1 MHADTII
8 YNIKEL
14 YTPHRSLLH
23 RGNEMSQLEVIHNA
37 FIAIK
42 DGKIMDYGQ
51 GNYAKYI
58 QANTY
63 FHNAENKIIIPG
75 LIDSHTH
82 LVHGGTREKEFRKKL
97 QGVSYL
103 DILKSGGGILSTV
116 RSTREATKQELY
128 DKAMKS
134 LNEMLLFGVTTIEA
148 KSGYGLNTETEL
160 KILQVMKELQE
171 NHPITISTTYLG
183 AHAIPHEFVNNQEGY
198 VEQIIHDLPIVKAH
212 NLAESVDVFC
222 ETGAF
227 TNAQTRKILEEAK
240 RLGFHIR
247 LHADEIEPHGGA
259 GLAVELEA
267 SSADHL
273 MAISEEDIKKMASS
287 KTVANLL
294 PSTSFYLDKGYA
306 KGRKLIDAGCIV
318 AISSDYNPGSSP
330 SENYQLTMQLAANKL
345 KMTPYEVL
353 IAATIN
359 PAYSLG
365 LKEKIGSIARG
376 KNADL
381 VIMDA
386 PNLDYILYH
395 FGVNHTKDVFKNGK
409 LVVKNRELVLQ

>member
-1 MHADTII
+1 MRADTII

-23 RGNEMSQLEVIHNA
+23 RGDEMSQLEVIPNA
-37 FIAIK
+37 FIAIS
-42 DGKIMDYGQ
+42 DGKIIDYGQ
-51 GNYAKYI
+51 GNYSKYI
-58 QANTY
+58 QDNTY
-63 FHNAENKIIIPG
+63 FHNAENNIVIPG

-82 LVHGGTREKEFRKKL
+82 LVHAGTREKEFRKKL
-97 QGVSYL
+97 QGVPYL
-103 DILKSGGGILSTV
+103 EILKKGGGILSTV
-116 RSTREATKQELY
+116 KSTRNASHTELF
-128 DKAMKS
+128 DKAYKT

-148 KSGYGLNTETEL
+148 KSGYGLNSETEL
-160 KILQVMKELQE
+160 KILEVMKELQE

-183 AHAIPHEFVNNQEGY
+183 AHAIPHEFKDDQEGY
-198 VEQIIHDLPIVKAH
+198 VAQILHDLPLIKSR

-222 ETGAF
+222 ESGAF
-227 TNAQTRKILEEAK
+227 SIDETKRILEAAK
-240 RLGFHIR
+240 KLDFHLR

-259 GLAVELEA
+259 GLAVDLGA

-273 MAISEEDIKKMASS
+273 MAISDEDIIKLSNS

-294 PSTSFYLDKGYA
+294 PSTSFYLDREYA
-306 KGRKLIDAGCIV
+306 KAREMIEAGCIV
-318 AISSDYNPGSSP
+318 SISSDYNPGSSP
-330 SENYQLTMQLAANKL
+330 SENFQLTMQIAANKL

-353 IAATIN
+353 VAATIN

-376 KNADL
+376 KQADL
-381 VIMDA
+381 VIMNA
-386 PNLDYILYH
+386 PNLDYLVYH

-409 LVVKNRELVLQ
+409 LVVKDRELV

>member
-1 MHADTII
+1 MRADTII

-23 RGNEMSQLEVIHNA
+23 RGHEMSQLEVVQNA

-51 GNYAKYI
+51 GNYSKYI
-58 QANTY
+58 QDNTY
-63 FHNAENKIIIPG
+63 FHNAENNIVIPG

-82 LVHGGTREKEFRKKL
+82 LVHAGSREKEFRKKL

-103 DILKSGGGILSTV
+103 EILNKGGGILSTV
-116 RSTREATKQELY
+116 KATREATKDELY
-128 DKAMKS
+128 DKAFHT
-134 LNEMLLFGVTTIEA
+134 LNEMLLFGVTSIEA

-160 KILQVMKELQE
+160 KILEVMRDLQD
-171 NHPITISTTYLG
+171 NHPMTISTTYLG
-183 AHAIPHEFVNNQEGY
+183 AHAVPHEFKHDHEEY
-198 VEQIIHDLPIVKAH
+198 VQQILRDLPVVRAH

-222 ETGAF
+222 ESGAF
-227 TNAQTRKILEEAK
+227 TTEESARILQEAK

-259 GLAVELEA
+259 GLAAELDA

-273 MAISEEDIKKMASS
+273 MAISEEDIVKMANS

-294 PSTSFYLDKGYA
+294 PATSFYLDKDYA
-306 KGRKLIDAGCIV
+306 KARQMIDAGCIV

-330 SENYQLTMQLAANKL
+330 SENYQLTLQIAANKL
-345 KMTPYEVL
+345 RMTPYELL

-365 LKEKIGSIARG
+365 LKEQIGSIARG
-376 KNADL
+376 KQADL
-381 VIMDA
+381 VIMNA
-386 PNLDYILYH
+386 PNLDYIFYH
-395 FGVNHTKDVFKNGK
+395 FGVNHTKDVFKNGT
-409 LVVKNRELVLQ
+409 LVVKDRELVTL